1 MDGLGFLGLAFIVVW
16 VGLAG
21 YLFSVSRRQKT
32 LERRLEALDQAE
44 KKGANE

>member
-1 MDGLGFLGLAFIVVW
+1 MAFIVVW

-21 YLFSVSRRQKT
+21 YLFSVSRRQKA

-44 KKGANE
+44 KKGSNE